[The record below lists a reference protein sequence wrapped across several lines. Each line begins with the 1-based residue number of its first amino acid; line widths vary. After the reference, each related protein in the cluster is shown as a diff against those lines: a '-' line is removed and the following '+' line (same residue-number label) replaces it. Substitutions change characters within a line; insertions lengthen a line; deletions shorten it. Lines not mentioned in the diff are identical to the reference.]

1 MVSARMVTS
10 RLQRLGLAS
19 LCCLFLISVVV
30 RTRDPEA
37 GTTTSEAQAQAS
49 QGRGE
54 QEQRARRA
62 AVIRSCVAR
71 AGHAV
76 LQPMNPYF
84 PSKFFPAS
92 LTLAEEEGIGWCRIG
107 KVRTGKIFDTPH
119 EIFSRSAPRP
129 GQLSSSSCETFR
141 WIRSR

>member
-37 GTTTSEAQAQAS
+37 GTTTSPSLPQQ
-49 QGRGE
+49 QGE

-119 EIFSRSAPRP
+119 KM
-129 GQLSSSSCETFR
+129 
-141 WIRSR
+141 

>member
-19 LCCLFLISVVV
+19 LCCLFLISVLA
-30 RTRDPEA
+30 RSRDPEA
-37 GTTTSEAQAQAS
+37 DTSTSEGQAR
-49 QGRGE
+49 QGQGE

-107 KVRTGKIFDTPH
+107 KVRTGKNI
-119 EIFSRSAPRP
+119 
-129 GQLSSSSCETFR
+129 
-141 WIRSR
+141 

>member
-19 LCCLFLISVVV
+19 LCCLFLISVLV

-37 GTTTSEAQAQAS
+37 GTSEAQAQAS

-54 QEQRARRA
+54 QEQRARTA

-107 KVRTGKIFDTPH
+107 KVRTGKIFDTP
-119 EIFSRSAPRP
+119 
-129 GQLSSSSCETFR
+129 QKM
-141 WIRSR
+141 